1 MALSK
6 MPLLDDQ
13 LLLREKL
20 ELEQDKAIDEMLEA
34 AFGDLPAFRRK
45 LRPLVEIGLDCCE
58 LGASLTRSL
67 LSIEARHPAVKRW
80 QGGPLE
86 LQPYAEFD
94 EPEAEAEDD
103 AALFSLPLVRR
114 RLRCRLEGLM
124 LGLAELADDLGMD
137 RLQVIRSCTMLGALL
152 IPGASVGGAALGS
165 LTALGSSGGS
175 LQVLLQ
181 LGGFDIPT
189 KGVVAGSVLFYAVGM
204 WLLYNRHPETQCRTM
219 QNAAAATALVA
230 MLGELGLFCL
240 NQFGVPEEVALHVAK
255 PILAAKLLPC
265 VVCLPLVLG
274 NVGYISGKPMGK
286 MKTCISLAILGSAG
300 AIGSCVAN
308 TFQHQCLL
316 LLGSAGFTL
325 TAVTLLG
332 ELPNEAA
339 MLSTVNKRRSMVSAD
354 LLSFAWTGIP
364 LVQGMG
370 ILNIVNEN
378 LELKLLELLLAT
390 MFMGTHHITLRSS
403 TAVEKA
409 IEVVE
414 KEPRRNNAEA
424 PGQREPLNEADIQA
438 LNEATGQ
445 REPLIRGP

>member
-13 LLLREKL
+13 LLLRRQKL
-20 ELEQDKAIDEMLEA
+20 QLQQDQAVDEMLEA
-34 AFGDLPAFRRK
+34 AFGDLPAFRRR
-45 LRPLVEIGLDCCE
+45 LRPFVEIGLDCCE

-67 LSIEARHPAVKRW
+67 LSVEARHPTVKRW
-80 QGGPLE
+80 QDGALE
-86 LQPYAEFD
+86 LQPYSELE
-94 EPEAEAEDD
+94 EPEAEAEAD
-103 AALFSLPLVRR
+103 AALFSLSLVRR
-114 RLRCRLEGLM
+114 RLRCRLEGLVE
-124 LGLAELADDLGMD
+124 GLAELADDLGMD
-137 RLQVIRSCTMLGALL
+137 RLQVIRSCIMLGALL

-175 LQVLLQ
+175 LQVLFEFS
-181 LGGFDIPT
+181 GFDLPT
-189 KGVVAGSVLFYAVGM
+189 KGVVVGSVLLYGAGM
-204 WLLYNRHPETQCRTM
+204 WLLSARHPETQCRTM
-219 QNAAAATALVA
+219 QTTAAATAFVA
-230 MLGELGLFCL
+230 MLGEIGLLYL
-240 NQFGVPEEVALHVAK
+240 NHFGVPEEVVLHVAK

-274 NVGYISGKPMGK
+274 NVGYISGKPMNK
-286 MKTCISLAILGSAG
+286 MKTCMSLGILGSVGSIG
-300 AIGSCVAN
+300 ACVAN

-339 MLSTVNKRRSMVSAD
+339 LLSNLNKQRSMVSAD

-364 LVQGMG
+364 LVQGLG
-370 ILNIVNEN
+370 VLHIVNEN

-390 MFMGTHHITLRSS
+390 MFLGTHHIALRSS
-403 TAVEKA
+403 MAVEKA

-414 KEPRRNNAEA
+414 KEPRRNGEA
-424 PGQREPLNEADIQA
+424 PVQREPLNEADIVA
-438 LNEATGQ
+438 
-445 REPLIRGP
+445 